1 MDADSFQRQ
10 RDIDPIIDEE
20 LGLARRRNGL
30 HLTRKRH
37 KFPDREIA
45 FTKLNGWD
53 PDCEHP
59 LQ

>member
-1 MDADSFQRQ
+1 MDADSFQCQ

-20 LGLARRRNGL
+20 LRSARSGDGL

-45 FTKLNGWD
+45 FTKLNG
-53 PDCEHP
+53 
-59 LQ
+59 Q